1 MIPEYLI
8 SETPFWLNEEGLF
21 SEIVLSSRV
30 RIARNLEDTLFVQ
43 RASTEILQETM
54 EKIKESILNMKNIRS
69 FMYMGSLNPVE
80 RQFLM
85 ERRIVSHDIVEKAKY
100 AGVGIS
106 NDEKAGVMVNE
117 EDHIRIYGI
126 MPGLNFTE
134 AYESADDIDNFV
146 SKELDI
152 AYDKEFGYLTACPTN
167 VGTGMR
173 ASVLIHLPA
182 LVLTKEIDKALRSF
196 SQMGYLIRGLYGE
209 GTQVQGNMFQ
219 ITNQRTLG
227 ISEEE
232 IIQNLSKMVRELIN
246 YEINAREILVK
257 NAKYEVEDKIWRA
270 YAILSNARL
279 LTSEEVINLAS
290 AVRFGIGLGIIT
302 NIPIKTLNKLLVLT
316 QPAHIQIIFE
326 KKMEAE
332 ERDITRAEFVR
343 KILSGGENG

>member
-8 SETPFWLNEEGLF
+8 NKTPFWLQEEGLF

-30 RIARNLEDTLFVQ
+30 RVARNLDDTFFVQ
-43 RASTEILQETM
+43 RAPKDVLQETLD
-54 EKIKESILNMKNIRS
+54 KIKESIIGMKNIQS
-69 FMYMGSLNPVE
+69 FIYMGNLTPVE

-85 ERRIVSHDIVEKAKY
+85 ERRIVSQDIVEKVKY

-106 NDEKAGVMVNE
+106 NDEKAGIMVNE
-117 EDHIRIYGI
+117 EDHLRIYSI
-126 MPGLNFTE
+126 MSGLNLLE
-134 AYESADDIDNFV
+134 AYEYVDDIDNFV

-167 VGTGMR
+167 LGTGMR

-209 GTQVQGNMFQ
+209 GTQVQGNIFQ

-227 ISEEE
+227 VSEEE

-246 YEINAREILVK
+246 YELNAREILVK
-257 NAKYEVEDKIWRA
+257 NAKYEVEDKIWRS
-270 YAILSNARL
+270 YAILANARL
-279 LTSEEVINLAS
+279 LSSEEVINLAS

-302 NIPIKTLNKLLVLT
+302 NIPIKTLNKFLVLT

-326 KKMEAE
+326 KDMEAE

-343 KILSGGENG
+343 KILSGG

>member
-8 SETPFWLNEEGLF
+8 SKAPFWLQEEGLF

-30 RIARNLEDTLFVQ
+30 RVARNLDNTLFVQ
-43 RASTEILQETM
+43 RATTEVLQETLD
-54 EKIKESILNMKNIRS
+54 KIKESILGMENIKS
-69 FMYMGSLNPVE
+69 FIYMGNLTPVE
-80 RQFLM
+80 RQFLI
-85 ERRIVSHDIVEKAKY
+85 ERRIVSQDIVERVKY

-126 MPGLNFTE
+126 MPGLNFLE
-134 AYESADDIDNFV
+134 AYEYVDDIDNFI

-219 ITNQRTLG
+219 ITNQKTLG

-246 YEINAREILVK
+246 YELNAREILVK

-270 YAILSNARL
+270 YAILANARL
-279 LTSEEVINLAS
+279 LNSEEVINLAS

-316 QPAHIQIIFE
+316 QPAHIQVIFE
-326 KKMEAE
+326 KDMEAE

-343 KILSGGENG
+343 KILSGG